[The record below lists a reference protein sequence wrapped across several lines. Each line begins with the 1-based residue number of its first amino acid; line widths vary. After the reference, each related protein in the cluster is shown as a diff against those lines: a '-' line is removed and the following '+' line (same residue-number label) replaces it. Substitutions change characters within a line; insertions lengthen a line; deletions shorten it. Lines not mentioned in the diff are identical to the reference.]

1 MRPDKRDSAYLW
13 DMREA
18 AREVVEFVRGVSL
31 EEYASQKM
39 LRRAVERDVELIG
52 EAASRV
58 SAPFREAHPETPW
71 RGIVRQRHVL
81 AHDYG
86 EILVDRIYKVA
97 TQRVPELLR
106 LLEDLVPDVPEE
118 PAQP

>member
-1 MRPDKRDSAYLW
+1 MRSDKRDLGYLW

-18 AREVVEFVRGVSL
+18 AREVVEFIRGVSL

-52 EAASRV
+52 EAASRI
-58 SAPFREAHPETPW
+58 SAEFREAHAEIPW
-71 RGIVRQRHVL
+71 RRIIGQRQVL

-86 EILVDRIYKVA
+86 EIVVDRIYRVA

-106 LLEDLVPDVPEE
+106 LLEDLVPEAPEE
-118 PAQP
+118 SART